1 MKKFGRDKVALFLAC
16 ASVLGSKTYAMDKNK
31 AQNPQIA
38 VEVRKKASSCSK
50 EIPNWLKILVSVG
63 GVALAVMAYNEIM
76 GGIYGT
82 NWYLGK
88 YSIVNYLRQQ
98 SKHLDALLKKFE
110 DASKDSQKSNEY
122 FLKCKQFLIDI
133 YTSVFKE
140 QYNFI
145 TKDKG
150 QIEKLKSIISF
161 ILEPNVA
168 KNIKIRLHDYKKNQ
182 VYRFC
187 IDEKEEFELL
197 KGKNSAFLFF
207 NNEKVLKIDL
217 QGAVGEM
224 HRYKRLN

>member
-16 ASVLGSKTYAMDKNK
+16 TSVLGSKTYAMDKNK

-50 EIPNWLKILVSVG
+50 EIPNWLKILMG
-63 GVALAVMAYNEIM
+63 ILGVASAVELYNEIM

-110 DASKDSQKSNEY
+110 DASKESQKSNEY

-133 YTSVFKE
+133 YTSVFKG

-145 TKDKG
+145 TEDKG

-168 KNIKIRLHDYKKNQ
+168 KNIKIRLHEYGKNNLA
-182 VYRFC
+182 YRFC
-187 IDEKEEFELL
+187 IDEKKEFELL
-197 KGKNSAFLFF
+197 KEKNSAFLFF

-217 QGAVGEM
+217 QEEK
-224 HRYKRLN
+224 HKN

>member
-98 SKHLDALLKKFE
+98 SEHLDALLKKFK
-110 DASKDSQKSNEY
+110 DASKESTKSNEY
-122 FLKCKQFLIDI
+122 FLKRKQFLIDI

-224 HRYKRLN
+224 HSYKKLN

>member
-50 EIPNWLKILVSVG
+50 EIPNWLKILVSAG
-63 GVALAVMAYNEIM
+63 GVALAVELYNEIM

-110 DASKDSQKSNEY
+110 DASKESQKSNEY
-122 FLKCKQFLIDI
+122 FLKRKQFLIDI
-133 YTSVFKE
+133 YTSVFKG

-161 ILEPNVA
+161 ILEPNIA
-168 KNIKIRLHDYKKNQ
+168 KNIKVRLHEYGKNNLA
-182 VYRFC
+182 YRFC

-197 KGKNSAFLFF
+197 KEKNSAFLFF
-207 NNEKVLKIDL
+207 NNEGVLKIDL
-217 QGAVGEM
+217 QEVK
-224 HRYKRLN
+224 HKN

>member
-16 ASVLGSKTYAMDKNK
+16 ASVLGSKTHAMDKNK

-50 EIPNWLKILVSVG
+50 EIPNWLKILMG
-63 GVALAVMAYNEIM
+63 ILGVASAVELYNEIM

-98 SKHLDALLKKFE
+98 SEHLDALLKKFE
-110 DASKDSQKSNEY
+110 DASKESQKSNEY
-122 FLKCKQFLIDI
+122 FLKRKQFLIDI
-133 YTSVFKE
+133 YTSVFKG

-150 QIEKLKSIISF
+150 QIEKLKSIINF

-168 KNIKIRLHDYKKNQ
+168 KNIKIRLHEYCKNNLA
-182 VYRFC
+182 YRFR

-197 KGKNSAFLFF
+197 KKKNSAFLFL
-207 NNEKVLKIDL
+207 NNEEVLKIDL
-217 QGAVGEM
+217 QEEK
-224 HRYKRLN
+224 HKN

>member
-16 ASVLGSKTYAMDKNK
+16 TSVLGSKTYAMDKNK

-50 EIPNWLKILVSVG
+50 EIPNWLKILTDIMDIL
-63 GVALAVMAYNEIM
+63 GVASAVELYNEIM

-98 SKHLDALLKKFE
+98 SEHLDALLKKFE
-110 DASKDSQKSNEY
+110 DASKDSYEY
-122 FLKCKQFLIDI
+122 FKEHKQFLIDI
-133 YTSVFKE
+133 YTSVFKG

-161 ILEPNVA
+161 ILEPNIA
-168 KNIKIRLHDYKKNQ
+168 KNIKVRLHEYGKNNLA
-182 VYRFC
+182 YRFC

-197 KGKNSAFLFF
+197 KEKNSAFLFF
-207 NNEKVLKIDL
+207 NNEGVLKIDL
-217 QGAVGEM
+217 QEVK
-224 HRYKRLN
+224 HKN

>member
-16 ASVLGSKTYAMDKNK
+16 TSVLGSKTYAMDKNK

-50 EIPNWLKILVSVG
+50 EIPNWLKILMG
-63 GVALAVMAYNEIM
+63 ILGVASAVELYNEIM

-110 DASKDSQKSNEY
+110 DASKESQKSNEY
-122 FLKCKQFLIDI
+122 FLKRKQFLIDI
-133 YTSVFKE
+133 YTSVFKW

-168 KNIKIRLHDYKKNQ
+168 KNIKIRLHEYGKNNLA
-182 VYRFC
+182 YRFC
-187 IDEKEEFELL
+187 IDEKKEFELL
-197 KGKNSAFLFF
+197 KEKNSAFLFF

-217 QGAVGEM
+217 QEEK
-224 HRYKRLN
+224 HKN

>member
-38 VEVRKKASSCSK
+38 VEVREKASSCSK
-50 EIPNWLKILVSVG
+50 EIPNWLKILMDIL
-63 GVALAVMAYNEIM
+63 GVASAVELYNEIM
-76 GGIYGT
+76 GGICGT

-110 DASKDSQKSNEY
+110 DASKESQKSNEY
-122 FLKCKQFLIDI
+122 FLKRKQFLIDI
-133 YTSVFKE
+133 YTSVFKG

-145 TKDKG
+145 TEDKG

-168 KNIKIRLHDYKKNQ
+168 KNIKIRLHEYGKNNLA
-182 VYRFC
+182 YRFC
-187 IDEKEEFELL
+187 IDEKKEFELL
-197 KGKNSAFLFF
+197 NGKNSAFLFF
-207 NNEKVLKIDL
+207 NNEEVLKIDL
-217 QGAVGEM
+217 QEVK
-224 HRYKRLN
+224 HKN